1 MSMALAL
8 IAAGCTSGSAGETVA
23 TDAPAPTEASTTA
36 AEPTGSVASEPT
48 SSAAAGGFTRTADV
62 FYLSMNGVDL
72 AMDVYAP
79 AGDGPWPMVVAFHG
93 VSSVLKDAE
102 TTTVVAEEAA
112 GRGMVVFTPSWIAG
126 DPFPLMV
133 DDIDMLRQA
142 ANCSVAFAQQLAPE
156 FGGDPERTV
165 VYGFSAGAG
174 PALVAAVQP
183 STTPV
188 PGCETDALP
197 LPVAGVV
204 LGDGEYFFHS
214 ANFDGA
220 FQEDLDRMQAEVAAW
235 TDPTRWPAGLDATFS
250 LWAAAD
256 GTAPRAIDDPA
267 GPTDWLGQ
275 RDPTGSIRSDLD
287 RLGALEDGIV
297 DNIDSARLLHLR
309 LSDAGFDA
317 SFDEFAGVHTTL
329 DKAPALVD
337 RLQAAAG

>member
-1 MSMALAL
+1 MRCPVLAMSMVLAL
-8 IAAGCTSGSAGETVA
+8 IAAGCTSGSAGETIA
-23 TDAPAPTEASTTA
+23 T
-36 AEPTGSVASEPT
+36 
-48 SSAAAGGFTRTADV
+48 GGFTKTADV
-62 FYLSMNGVDL
+62 FYLSMNGVEL
-72 AMDVYAP
+72 PMDVYAP
-79 AGDGPWPMVVAFHG
+79 AGDGPWPVVVAFHG
-93 VSSVLKDAE
+93 VSSALKNAE

-112 GRGMVVFTPSWIAG
+112 SRGLVVFTPSWIAG

-133 DDIDMLRQA
+133 DDIDMLEQA
-142 ANCSVAFAQQLAPE
+142 ANCSVAFAQQLAPK

-174 PALVAAVQP
+174 PALVAAVKP
-183 STTPV
+183 STAPV

-220 FQEDLDRMQAEVAAW
+220 FQEDLGRMQAEVASW
-235 TDPTRWPAGLDATFS
+235 TDPTEWPLGLDAAFS

-256 GTAPRAIDDPA
+256 GTAPRAFEDSSDPA
-267 GPTDWLGQ
+267 GWLAQ
-275 RDPTGSIRSDLD
+275 RDPTGSIRRDLD
-287 RLGALEDGIV
+287 RLAALDDRLI

-309 LSDAGFDA
+309 LSEAGFDA
-317 SFDEFAGVHTTL
+317 TFDEFPGVHTTL

-337 RLQAAAG
+337 RLQAVAG